1 MIKRLIAIA
10 TLLTL
15 VLPTGCSVISQ
26 ATSTS
31 AQTAPE
37 IVRKAEIGS
46 EWAMNQMQLDIGA
59 GQELPVLL
67 RLEDGDEVDGYFY
80 LEKGDGVEFTISGDA
95 TIYQSPAGG
104 VASDRFFFVAT
115 RAQGTT
121 YTLSFRNT
129 GDDDDSKKKVTIFLE
144 IIYPV
149 SGSVFIPVEIK

>member
-1 MIKRLIAIA
+1 MIRHLITIVA
-10 TLLTL
+10 LLTL
-15 VLPTGCSVISQ
+15 VLSTGCSAISQ

-31 AQTAPE
+31 AQAVPE
-37 IVRKAEIGS
+37 VVRKAEIGS
-46 EWAMNQMQLDIGA
+46 EWAMNQMQLEIGT

-67 RLEDGDEVDGYFY
+67 RLGDGDEVDGYFY
-80 LEKGDGVEFTISGDA
+80 LEKGDGVEFTISGDS

-104 VASDRFFFVAT
+104 AASDRFSFVAT

-129 GDDDDSKKKVTIFLE
+129 GGEGDSKKKATIFLE